1 MISFDDLPNDIK
13 IKIFSI
19 HEENNYKIEKDK
31 FDKVLNELQNVFEFM
46 DRFNY
51 DILINCIN
59 ILNLNNLSFIT

>member
-19 HEENNYKIEKDK
+19 HEDNNYKIEKDK
-31 FDKVLNELQNVFEFM
+31 FDKVLNELKNVFKFM

-51 DILINCIN
+51 DVLINITIN
-59 ILNLNNLSFIT
+59 RILSNT